1 MYCSDSEP
9 SRSKHLRMSFKWRIF
24 ALLNLVYDL
33 LRLGIVA
40 PSRREQR
47 PNLLTSAGI
56 HSGATVVAFT
66 FAFRGESQ

>member
-1 MYCSDSEP
+1 ME
-9 SRSKHLRMSFKWRIF
+9 IF

-40 PSRREQR
+40 PSRPEQR